1 MMIITVSVYSA
12 ALSDP
17 SIYHHQQNVLAQI
30 SDTIFKTYENST
42 YGIFMQYPSD
52 WKKVEPGQ
60 FSQTNNFNII
70 VGFLS
75 PIESASSRSSPAAQ
89 RRNT

>member
-1 MMIITVSVYSA
+1 MMIITFSCFQ
-12 ALSDP
+12 LFSDP

-52 WKKVEPGQ
+52 WKNVESGQ

-70 VGFLS
+70 VGFL
-75 PIESASSRSSPAAQ
+75 PPKESASSRFHPQLLA
-89 RRNT
+89 